1 MTAAWKKRTMELMK
15 LDKGW
20 KRVWIYYLYLWIGWG
35 LFRWLFNLP
44 EAIEELWIKPVIW
57 LLPIWFIRANQKK
70 RANWFE
76 GDGLK
81 AIAAGLG
88 LGVLYSGVTILSKMK
103 AGVGFEGWFGVEGW
117 WMVGVGLI
125 TAIVEQLAFAGFIF
139 YNLKDKFENKWALA
153 TLVGIMFGLMHIPIG
168 VSMYGLQ
175 GWGLILI
182 VGLFG
187 LIQIGN
193 VWLVGV
199 TGNVI
204 SAIIAHWLVGI
215 WWG

>member
-1 MTAAWKKRTMELMK
+1 MEKKKRTMELMK

-20 KRVWIYYLYLWIGWG
+20 KRVWFYYLYLWIGWG

-57 LLPIWFIRANQKK
+57 LLPIWFIRAKQKK
-70 RANWFE
+70 RINWFE
-76 GDGLK
+76 GNGLK
-81 AIAAGLG
+81 AILAGLG

-117 WMVGVGLI
+117 WMIGVGLA
-125 TAIVEQLAFAGFIF
+125 TAIVEQLAFTGFIF
-139 YNLKDKFENKWALA
+139 YNLKDKFESRWGLA
-153 TLVGIMFGLMHIPIG
+153 VLIGLMFGLMHIPIG

-175 GWGLILI
+175 GWGLFLI
-182 VGLFG
+182 VGLFS

-193 VWLVGV
+193 VWLVSV
-199 TGNVI
+199 TGSVI
-204 SAIIAHWLVGI
+204 SAIITHWLVGI